1 MACEESKTY
10 IAIPPGETIKEQ
22 LEIRQMTQKEFAKR
36 MDLSEKHISKLLNGD
51 VMLTQDVA
59 RRLEMVLNVPAYF
72 WNNLESRYREK
83 LLLVE
88 QENNLEEET
97 NILKNLPFN
106 EMKKLHW
113 IDDNSKSNID
123 KIISLR
129 KFFEVS
135 SLSLISLVPPR
146 TAWRRKDASEKSKY
160 STLAWLQKVKLE
172 ARNIETD
179 KINLN
184 KLNKQIPIFREMT
197 CMNPTSFIPRLKNV
211 LAECGI
217 AFVILPQIKGSYLNG
232 AAFKEKNKIILGVTL
247 RGKYADQFWF
257 TFFHELAHILYEHV
271 NLSSELTSKEETKA
285 DKFAQDILIPSKQY
299 NHFITQKKFSK
310 TAVMSFANEI
320 GIDPGIVV
328 GRLQKEKLIT
338 YKMLNELKTKY
349 ELN

>member
-22 LEIRQMTQKEFAKR
+22 LEIHQMTQKEFAKR

-146 TAWRRKDASEKSKY
+146 TAWRRKDASEKSKWFRELLDVQEEIASKRCASMVGTTQRVLLESEKGKDNIINARTSGNIIVEVKNQEILKKIKPEDQVNARQRILSVLDMRKMFPVDDTVY
-160 STLAWLQKVKLE
+160 TEVKFNISSNGSRSDNQRTFLMIKEYNFLNDISEDIAKKATKIYEKQIRKNKVLPYHCNYRKLE
-172 ARNIETD
+172 QA
-179 KINLN
+179 
-184 KLNKQIPIFREMT
+184 
-197 CMNPTSFIPRLKNV
+197 
-211 LAECGI
+211 LAE
-217 AFVILPQIKGSYLNG
+217 
-232 AAFKEKNKIILGVTL
+232 
-247 RGKYADQFWF
+247 
-257 TFFHELAHILYEHV
+257 
-271 NLSSELTSKEETKA
+271 
-285 DKFAQDILIPSKQY
+285 
-299 NHFITQKKFSK
+299 
-310 TAVMSFANEI
+310 
-320 GIDPGIVV
+320 
-328 GRLQKEKLIT
+328 
-338 YKMLNELKTKY
+338 
-349 ELN
+349 